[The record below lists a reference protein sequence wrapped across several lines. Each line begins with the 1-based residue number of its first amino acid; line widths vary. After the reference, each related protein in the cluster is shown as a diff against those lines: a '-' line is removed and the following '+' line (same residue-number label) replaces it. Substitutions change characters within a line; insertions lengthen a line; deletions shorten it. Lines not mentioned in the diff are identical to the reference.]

1 MKKFFTLLSGLL
13 FATGFAAQAEE
24 VTVYVSDYDG
34 KEVAKSFTT
43 ELTKDADGNYVLAD
57 FLNSGCPLTFN
68 FKQPE
73 VGESSDMEFP
83 NLEIEED
90 ETAYFMTPEGKY
102 ATCYLEDY
110 NGEELTKVRWP
121 YIYTGIYSYVD
132 RYAETEDYTYY
143 ANICLGGFD
152 ADSNYFDDFF
162 YIGFYF
168 NEIKAEEGDKPEE
181 GEGITVYILNYED
194 EEDVAD
200 PYETTLT
207 KDADGNYVL
216 ADFLNSGTPL
226 VFNFEE
232 PAAVDDYTEMTF
244 PELTLDEDDSAYIMT
259 ADGKYAVGYMFGF
272 DNEEVTKVKWP
283 LVYGNG
289 YSTVLRLDE
298 ATYGYKYY
306 ASIEFTG
313 AYEDGNWLPD
323 SYFLTFSFN
332 APKAAD
338 GDQSGVVS
346 VEEVENAPVEYYN
359 LNGQRVANP
368 SNGIFIR
375 KQGSKTSKVVIR

>member
-34 KEVAKSFTT
+34 NEVAKSFTT

-232 PAAVDDYTEMTF
+232 PAAVDEYTEMTF
-244 PELTLDEDDSAYIMT
+244 PELTLDEDDSAYIMKSE
-259 ADGKYAVGYMFGF
+259 DEYAVGYMFGF
-272 DNEEVTKVKWP
+272 DNEEVTKVIWP
-283 LVYGNG
+283 YVYGNG

-298 ATYGYKYY
+298 ATYGYTYY
-306 ASIEFTG
+306 ASIEFSG
-313 AYEDGNWLPD
+313 AYENKEWLPD
-323 SYFLTFSFN
+323 SYFLTFYFN